1 MAREN
6 ETYRLELEE
15 IRNRFGGKAILSAG
29 EVSEYTGRC
38 RSWCREKLGVGKEGI
53 TAVML
58 AKTLSSRP
66 GVRFK

>member
-6 ETYRLELEE
+6 ETYRLELEQIYE
-15 IRNRFGGKAILSAG
+15 RFGHRAILTAG

-38 RSWCREKLGVGKEGI
+38 RAWCREKLGVGRDGI

-66 GVRFK
+66 VGRR